1 MECLSVIMQVVS
13 IELPPGA
20 RQVVVL
26 SSQYGWQNNPM
37 ATNVNCEDLKGAC
50 SSTPFYLFLF

>member
-1 MECLSVIMQVVS
+1 MQVVS

-20 RQVVVL
+20 SQVVVL